1 MEAGWFRCTS
11 CNYALEYTAD
21 HAGAPFQCPQCGVHG
36 TIPVMPGEQ
45 SSTQFQELKQS
56 PAPTSSAESRDV
68 PTSVTPV
75 TPIVKQEDL
84 APRPDAAAVL
94 PSVAPPRVEVPDV
107 KVEGLPPAVA
117 ELMRNWRQVRTG
129 INLISG
135 AVILPVAL
143 AVPAFFCNVLV
154 GLFTSPYS
162 NPEAMTEPS
171 GAELIWRGTLWLL
184 VGVLAVREL
193 LTSLGLY
200 LCLAVPGSSRKW
212 LATGAL
218 ILGGIGLAWEA
229 LTVVVIGKM
238 QLEQQPFAENALVLG
253 LVVGTLNVLLFSRWL
268 IVLFWLRSVAD
279 ALSDRDLAQSIYV
292 LMGVAGVAEAAFL
305 AVLAVFT
312 ALGDQGQFLGLREVL
327 NPMAWVVG
335 LCTLALLVWYVRI
348 LRDVCNVIDAALARQ

>member
-1 MEAGWFRCTS
+1 
-11 CNYALEYTAD
+11 
-21 HAGAPFQCPQCGVHG
+21 
-36 TIPVMPGEQ
+36 
-45 SSTQFQELKQS
+45 
-56 PAPTSSAESRDV
+56 
-68 PTSVTPV
+68 
-75 TPIVKQEDL
+75 IVKQEDL

-94 PSVAPPRVEVPDV
+94 PSVAPPHVEVPDV
-107 KVEGLPPAVA
+107 KVEGLPPTVA

-184 VGVLAVREL
+184 VGVLAVREV

-218 ILGGIGLAWEA
+218 ILG
-229 LTVVVIGKM
+229 
-238 QLEQQPFAENALVLG
+238 
-253 LVVGTLNVLLFSRWL
+253 
-268 IVLFWLRSVAD
+268 
-279 ALSDRDLAQSIYV
+279 
-292 LMGVAGVAEAAFL
+292 
-305 AVLAVFT
+305 
-312 ALGDQGQFLGLREVL
+312 
-327 NPMAWVVG
+327 
-335 LCTLALLVWYVRI
+335 
-348 LRDVCNVIDAALARQ
+348 